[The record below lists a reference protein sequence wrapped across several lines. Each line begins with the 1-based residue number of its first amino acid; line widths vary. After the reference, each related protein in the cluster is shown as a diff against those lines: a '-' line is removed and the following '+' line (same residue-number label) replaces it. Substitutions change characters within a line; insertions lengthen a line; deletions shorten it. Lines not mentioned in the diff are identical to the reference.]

1 MEDGAFRGAVPA
13 SEIERRHARCRAA
26 LAREAPG
33 CDGLLVFSRL
43 NIYYLGGTFG
53 NGVLWLPL
61 EGRPV
66 LLIRRGVER
75 ARLESP
81 LPVILPFRSYKD
93 LPGLLGGAGSPLAGR
108 VAAEMGGL
116 SWLLARSLTEHLG
129 GTDFVPGDRA
139 LALARAVKSEL
150 ELDIM
155 RRAGALHD
163 RCLRVELPARIR
175 PGMTE
180 REISLAAWDVFFA
193 AGHHGLLRMEK
204 PGEEVFL
211 GHVSVGEH
219 GNYPSSYNGPLGVRG
234 EHPAVPYMG
243 SAECVWQPGQILSID
258 VGFSLEGYATDKTQV
273 YLAGDLSSLPTRVR
287 KAHDFCLDLQASV
300 ARALVPGAIPS
311 EIAVAAFERARIS
324 GWEEGF
330 MALGGNKVS
339 FVGHGIGLVIDENPV
354 LAKGFDEPLEEGMVL
369 AVEPKIGL
377 AGVGMVGVENTY
389 LVTPSGGRRITGGAG
404 AIIPI

>member
-1 MEDGAFRGAVPA
+1 MDGTTPHLPIEEFELRWAGCRRAMA
-13 SEIERRHARCRAA
+13 SI
-26 LAREAPG
+26 APD
-33 CDGLLVFSRL
+33 CSGLLVFSRVNL
-43 NIYYLGGTFG
+43 YYLTGTLASG
-53 NGVLWLPL
+53 LLWLPR
-61 EGRPV
+61 EGKPV
-66 LLIRRGVER
+66 LLSRKGIER
-75 ARLESP
+75 ARIESP
-81 LPVILPFRSYKD
+81 LPDIHPFRSFREISSI
-93 LPGLLGGAGSPLAGR
+93 LAGAGSPLAAP
-108 VAAEMGGL
+108 VAVEMGGL
-116 SWLLARSLTEHLG
+116 SWSLGRLLSEHLG
-129 GTDFVPGDRA
+129 KIDLVPGDRILSRARSIKTPRELAIMAEAGRRHGTCLEQA
-139 LALARAVKSEL
+139 LPRL
-150 ELDIM
+150 
-155 RRAGALHD
+155 
-163 RCLRVELPARIR
+163 LRTGLTEQRIAHLVW
-175 PGMTE
+175 E
-180 REISLAAWDVFFA
+180 VFFA